1 MPLIHPSTTEPPR
14 ANARS
19 HRWVAVLLASLLLHL
34 VAFNWVNG
42 HIAMPSWH
50 QDREDIVT
58 ASLLTAPPKVVTP
71 PAPVIARPK
80 PRPRPRPKPRRRAA
94 PPPQPV
100 EQNTTALTPPPA
112 VPQDTDLAS
121 TESAGDTTADPA
133 ADATAEETATAPT
146 TPDAPPA
153 PRFKFDP
160 PPSAELT
167 YDVFAL
173 RDQQKW
179 YGSGAFHWESAGGSY
194 RIAGEANVTFIFKIT
209 VLNFQS
215 EGMINALGIAPVL
228 YSEKP
233 WRKSLT
239 NTHFQH
245 DARKITFSASE
256 ATFPYTGG
264 EQDRASI
271 IWQLA
276 GIGRGD
282 PSQFQP
288 GTALDVTVAGA
299 RDADSWHFQL
309 LGEEQVDTPYGK
321 LAAWHV
327 VRVPRPDS
335 HDQKIDIWL
344 ASHQD
349 WYPVKV
355 RYTYS
360 NGDYLDMALSSL
372 TPQAQQAH

>member
-1 MPLIHPSTTEPPR
+1 MM
-14 ANARS
+14 
-19 HRWVAVLLASLLLHL
+19 
-34 VAFNWVNG
+34 AFDWVNG
-42 HIAMPSWH
+42 HIGMPSWRK
-50 QDREDIVT
+50 DNEDIVT
-58 ASLLTAPPKVVTP
+58 ASLLTVPPK
-71 PAPVIARPK
+71 ARPVPVPTIAKPK
-80 PRPRPRPKPRRRAA
+80 PRPRPPRRTA
-94 PPPQPV
+94 PPPPPPPV
-100 EQNTTALTPPPA
+100 AESTTALTQPPPA
-112 VPQDTDLAS
+112 PQDADANLAN
-121 TESAGDTTADPA
+121 AGTTADASTSPDADAAAEKTAAA
-133 ADATAEETATAPT
+133 ADAQ
-146 TPDAPPA
+146 PA
-153 PRFKFDP
+153 SPFKFNP
-160 PPSAELT
+160 PPSAELA

-179 YGSGAFHWESAGGSY
+179 YGSGAFRWESAGGSY
-194 RIAGEANVTFIFKIT
+194 RIAGEASITFLFKIT
-209 VLNFQS
+209 VLNFTS
-215 EGMINALGIAPVL
+215 EGTIDNLGIAPVL

-245 DARKITFSASE
+245 EARKISFSASE
-256 ATFPYTGG
+256 ATFPYVGG

-288 GTALDVTVAGA
+288 GSALDVTVAGA
-299 RDADSWHFQL
+299 RDADTWHFQL
-309 LGEEQVDTPYGK
+309 IGEEQIETPYGK

-372 TPQAQQAH
+372 TPLAH